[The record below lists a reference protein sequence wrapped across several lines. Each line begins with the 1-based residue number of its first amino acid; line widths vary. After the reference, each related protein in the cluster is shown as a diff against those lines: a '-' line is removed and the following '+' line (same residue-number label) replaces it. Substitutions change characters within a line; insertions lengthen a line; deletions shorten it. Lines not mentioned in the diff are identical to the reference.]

1 MSEVQR
7 FWSHEASNIRCVREA
22 DFDRVTAERD
32 AALGDAESLRESL
45 RTQTLIIN
53 SVANARDA
61 ALGREAECQRQL
73 GERWKDI
80 DALKTSL
87 ESAENSAQTLHEVI
101 TRLQQRLNAAN
112 EALDKAADEFSLMRL
127 EAGQR
132 MDVLEGLLRD
142 ASAWIKHNSFHG
154 TDAIELWERIDAE
167 LKQAEGGGDDWKSW
181 AVGNTVRY
189 QGSGQDGE
197 DCYCRMRKG
206 SDYLIH
212 EAPDDHESM
221 VVLDDDGDELCVLVG
236 EFKWIKP

>member
-1 MSEVQR
+1 MSEVKR
-7 FWSHEASNIRCVREA
+7 YDMCGFGGGLVERPEGAWYHMD

-32 AALGDAESLRESL
+32 ALQALL
-45 RTQTLIIN
+45 T
-53 SVANARDA
+53 A
-61 ALGREAECQRQL
+61 AY
-73 GERWKDI
+73 ERADVLVDLLTHAHIAIHAMEPGFFLLEKI
-80 DALKTSL
+80 DAVLKP
-87 ESAENSAQTLHEVI
+87 
-101 TRLQQRLNAAN
+101 
-112 EALDKAADEFSLMRL
+112 
-127 EAGQR
+127 
-132 MDVLEGLLRD
+132 
-142 ASAWIKHNSFHG
+142 
-154 TDAIELWERIDAE
+154 
-167 LKQAEGGGDDWKSW
+167 AEGGGDDWQSW